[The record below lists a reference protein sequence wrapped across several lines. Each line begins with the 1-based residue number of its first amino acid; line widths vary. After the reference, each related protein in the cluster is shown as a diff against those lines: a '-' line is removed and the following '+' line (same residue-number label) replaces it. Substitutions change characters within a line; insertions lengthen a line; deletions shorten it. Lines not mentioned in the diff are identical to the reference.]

1 MASQGNLA
9 SQSTASQSAL
19 LFSSQKSGRRSDFNK
34 GTLGQAASG
43 KLGMDTVD
51 AGGAKPESKIEIMRL
66 KRRIMKSQ
74 ESANIYFAMKERR
87 AQQFRQT
94 VTQRQKAARDHKVVM
109 YRKYRAGELPDIQ
122 IKHSELIV
130 PLQAVAQHDNILARQ
145 LFQVG
150 LCFFVLNVRGW

>member
-1 MASQGNLA
+1 
-9 SQSTASQSAL
+9 
-19 LFSSQKSGRRSDFNK
+19 
-34 GTLGQAASG
+34 
-43 KLGMDTVD
+43 MDTVD